1 MSISTTDKEEKKE
14 KFRKLREFHQP
25 TFVEMG
31 VPDAFFIPK
40 MAYRP
45 TGKSELYIGLFPSE
59 VTRGIDLYIEFCSR
73 ENDPEFEDRGLY
85 KWKYNAHFEEEYEKT
100 DPVGAASNFRYLI
113 PIAELIKIKTYD
125 QNQVAQ
131 TQIEFDLPDANI
143 DLPFDQLTMR
153 DFAAIM
159 LKKPVSKK
167 QWLNEIIKL
176 S

>member
-25 TFVEMG
+25 TFNEKG

-40 MAYRP
+40 MAYKP
-45 TGKSELYIGLFPSE
+45 SGKTEHYIGLFPSE

-73 ENDPEFEDRGLY
+73 DNDPEFEDRGLY
-85 KWKYNAHFEEEYEKT
+85 RWRYNPHFEEEYEKT
-100 DPVGAASNFRYLI
+100 DPNGAASNFRYLI
-113 PIAELIKIKTYD
+113 PIVELETVKTYNVNNPS
-125 QNQVAQ
+125 QS
-131 TQIEFDLPDANI
+131 QIEFDLPDANI

-153 DFAAIM
+153 DFAAII

-167 QWLNEIIKL
+167 AWLNEIIK